1 LLQHRHAIH
10 GSAAMAHPW
19 AAEACAVTRRQILQ
33 RKNGLA
39 VLFKKTIFQQAP
51 CVNKNPQ
58 QLGTTALEYLSAR
71 SFFIPRIAC
80 IVAAQASAAH
90 GWAISGRAMEGV
102 PALSQDDKFGSEL
115 KFQNRIS
122 AREQPIQVPGKPS
135 ANE

>member
-1 LLQHRHAIH
+1 VPKLSFKFRKKAQPNRKKGRVGTSTHFRICRL
-10 GSAAMAHPW
+10 
-19 AAEACAVTRRQILQ
+19 VT
-33 RKNGLA
+33 
-39 VLFKKTIFQQAP
+39 
-51 CVNKNPQ
+51 
-58 QLGTTALEYLSAR
+58 
-71 SFFIPRIAC
+71 
-80 IVAAQASAAH
+80 AQASAAH